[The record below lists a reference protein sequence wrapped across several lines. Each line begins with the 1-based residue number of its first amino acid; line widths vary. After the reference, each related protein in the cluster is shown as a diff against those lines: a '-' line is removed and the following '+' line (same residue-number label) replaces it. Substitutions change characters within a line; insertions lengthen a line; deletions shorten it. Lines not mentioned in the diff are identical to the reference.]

1 MIFAMNS
8 IIDSLNKDQQ
18 EAVTYTNGPLLI
30 LAGAGSGKTKTLTHK
45 AAYLIE
51 EKKISPQSILLLTF
65 TNKAAEEMKKRVEK
79 ITGTTP
85 GFAGTFHSF
94 CAKILRTEADK
105 INLSRRFLIFDEN
118 DQKDVVSDIL
128 KKMDLSPK
136 LFRPQQV
143 LATISQAKNEL
154 ISPLDYPEYARSPF
168 QKQVAIIY
176 SLYQKKLK
184 EQDALDFDDLL
195 TETVR
200 VLKNYPEILSAY
212 QDRYRYILVDEWQ
225 DTNHAQYEMI
235 RLLAKKYKNLC
246 VVGDASQSIYSWRG
260 ADYRNITLLKDDFP
274 NLKIVNLEQNYRS
287 TQKILNA
294 AFEIIKSNKSHP
306 ILKLWTLNQEG
317 ENVKVY
323 EAKNEND
330 EAQFLVKQIIGSNRP
345 YSDFAVLY
353 RTNAQSRA
361 IEETF
366 LRAGLPYSLIGG
378 VRFYERKE
386 IKDVLAYLRY
396 LANSKDETALKRIA
410 KLGLRK
416 MEKFL
421 IIAKETNVESKTT
434 TELIDFILEKTG
446 YWDLYDPKI
455 EEDLSRL
462 ENIKE
467 LRSVASEFPDIYNFL
482 ENIALVENEYFP
494 DKKVERN
501 TLDHKDRVTL
511 MTMHAAKGLE
521 FPIVFIVGME
531 EGLFPHARTLL
542 EPLEMEEERRLC
554 YVAFTRAKEKL
565 ILSYSYRRLYFGSV
579 SSNPPSRFISDLPQD
594 LIDLLQY

>member
-1 MIFAMNS
+1 MVFAMNS
-8 IIDSLNKDQQ
+8 IIDSLNNLQQ

-51 EKKISPQSILLLTF
+51 EKKVSPQSILLLTF

-79 ITGTTP
+79 IVGFTP

-94 CAKILRTEADK
+94 CAKILRTEAEK
-105 INLSRRFLIFDEN
+105 IGLSKRFLIFDEN
-118 DQKDVVSDIL
+118 DQKDVINDIL

-143 LATISQAKNEL
+143 LTTISQAKNEL
-154 ISPLDYPEYARSPF
+154 ISPLDYPDYTRSPF
-168 QKQVAIIY
+168 QKQVAVIY

-195 TETVR
+195 TEAVR
-200 VLKNYPEILSAY
+200 ALKNFPDILSAY

-274 NLKIVNLEQNYRS
+274 QLKIVNLEQNYRS

-294 AFEIIKSNKSHP
+294 AFEIIKSNRSHP

-330 EAQFLVKQIIGSNRP
+330 EAQFLVKQIVQSSRP

-361 IEETF
+361 IEEVF
-366 LRAGLPYSLIGG
+366 LHAGLPYSLIGG

-396 LANSKDETALKRIA
+396 LANPKDITALKRIA

-421 IIAKETNVESKTT
+421 MIAKETDLEGKTT
-434 TELIDFILEKTG
+434 TEILDFILEKTG
-446 YWDLYDPKI
+446 YWDLYDPEI

-501 TLDHKDRVTL
+501 TFDHKDRVTL

-565 ILSYSYRRLYFGSV
+565 ILSYSYRRLYFGST

-594 LIDLLQY
+594 LIDLLQ

>member
-1 MIFAMNS
+1 MYI
-8 IIDSLNKDQQ
+8 
-18 EAVTYTNGPLLI
+18 NGPLLI

-45 AAYLIE
+45 AAYLIQ

-79 ITGTTP
+79 IAGTTP

-94 CAKILRTEADK
+94 CAKILRCEAEK

-118 DQKDVVSDIL
+118 DQKDVINDIL

-154 ISPLDYPEYARSPF
+154 ISPFDYPDYARSPF
-168 QKQVAIIY
+168 QKQVAVIY

-184 EQDALDFDDLL
+184 EQEALDFDDLL
-195 TETVR
+195 AETVR
-200 VLKNYPEILSAY
+200 VLKNFPEILSAY

-274 NLKIVNLEQNYRS
+274 QLKIVNLEQNYRS

-294 AFEIIKSNKSHP
+294 AFEIIKSNRSHP
-306 ILKLWTLNQEG
+306 ILKLWTLNQKG

-330 EAQFLVKQIIGSNRP
+330 EAQFLVKQIVGSNRP

-361 IEETF
+361 IEEVF
-366 LRAGLPYSLIGG
+366 LHAGLPYSLIGG

-386 IKDVLAYLRY
+386 IKDVLAFLRY
-396 LANSKDETALKRIA
+396 LANPKDETALKRIA
-410 KLGLRK
+410 KLGIRK

-421 IIAKETNVESKTT
+421 IIAKENSIEGKTT

-446 YWDLYDPKI
+446 YWDLYDPEI

-494 DKKVERN
+494 DKKVERDK
-501 TLDHKDRVTL
+501 LDHKDRVTL

-531 EGLFPHARTLL
+531 EGLFPHSRTLL

-594 LIDLLQY
+594 LIDLLQ